1 MITFAPMALLA
12 RPSRGRTLARP
23 RVTVAAFLALL
34 SCAPFGRALAQSGVG
49 PLDDA
54 TPIPGGW
61 IRFGVLN
68 SWTRY
73 DSRFNGEGRID
84 PLGAPLST
92 DSLGP
97 RQLPLLA
104 PVEGALQTLTKNP
117 LQRLTFGRLF
127 TQSDARIVTTP
138 FVLEYGVSNRLSFGV
153 TVPVVQ
159 TRQTAQVRV
168 NVPVA
173 GDVTPLGN
181 MGWVPATLRSSYAQS
196 SASVIAS
203 LTAAASGL
211 NSLLTSC
218 AANPGAPQCSTIQGQ
233 EAAAAATA
241 ARANQF
247 AAAVA
252 TAYGIN
258 EQTALVAP
266 LQGTQL
272 ATTIEA
278 QRAALAAQ
286 LATFVPGTQIG
297 TLPVVTSPFS
307 YIDLQGRVQ
316 QPGLLQSALGGGL
329 DSIHTTDRLG
339 VGDIEIGVRFAL
351 LDHISRD
358 SVGPPG
364 FQYRMVLGGVYR
376 LATSRPDSARDL
388 LDIGTGEGGGIE
400 GRASLELI
408 GASAGL
414 TLAGRYS
421 KSFARAV
428 ELPLVGYTI
437 AGFPYPAFG
446 PVQRT
451 AGDFFSIAAAPRF
464 YLNSWMSVEGD
475 YAMEHVGAPT
485 FVPPP
490 GFECPGCV
498 PPEGSVLPIATTVQN
513 IGFGLRYSTV
523 LSYLRHRARYPIEVS
538 YHHLEALSG
547 DAGTP
552 KYYRDIIQ
560 LRLYYRLLR

>member
-1 MITFAPMALLA
+1 MA
-12 RPSRGRTLARP
+12 T
-23 RVTVAAFLALL
+23 LALL
-34 SCAPFGRALAQSGVG
+34 TCAPLGRLLAQTGVG

-54 TPIPGGW
+54 TPIPRGW
-61 IRFGVLN
+61 FRFGVLN

-73 DSRFNGEGRID
+73 DSRFNGAGGTD

-104 PVEGALQTLTKNP
+104 PIEGALQMLAKNP
-117 LQRLTFGRLF
+117 QQRFTFGRLL

-138 FVLEYGVSNRLSFGV
+138 FVLEYGITSRLSLGV

-168 NVPVA
+168 NAVA
-173 GDVTPLGN
+173 TGDVNPPGN
-181 MGWVPATLRSSYAQS
+181 MGWIPASLRAAAAQS
-196 SASVIAS
+196 SASVVTS
-203 LTAAASGL
+203 LTAAATGL
-211 NSLLTSC
+211 TGLLARC
-218 AANPGAPQCSTIQGQ
+218 AANPGAPECSTIQGQ

-247 AAAVA
+247 ATAVA

-266 LQGTQL
+266 RQGSTL
-272 ATTIEA
+272 ATEIEA

-286 LATFVPGTQIG
+286 LATFVPGTQVG
-297 TLPVVTSPFS
+297 TLPVTTTPFS
-307 YIDLQGRVQ
+307 YIDLQGRAG
-316 QPGLLQSALGGGL
+316 QPGFLQSSLGGGL
-329 DSIHTTDRLG
+329 DSIATTERLG
-339 VGDIEIGVRFAL
+339 VGDIEIGARYAL

-364 FQYRMVLGGVYR
+364 FQYRLVLGGVYR
-376 LATSRPDSARDL
+376 MATSLTDSARNL
-388 LDIGTGEGGGIE
+388 LAIATGEGGGVE

-408 GASAGL
+408 GPVAGL
-414 TLAGRYS
+414 TLATRYG
-421 KSFARAV
+421 KSFARPV
-428 ELPLVGYTI
+428 QLPLVGYTI

-446 PVQRT
+446 QVSRT
-451 AGDFFSIAAAPRF
+451 AGDLFTIAAAPRV
-464 YLNSWMSVEGD
+464 YLNSWLSVEGD

-490 GFECPGCV
+490 GFECPGCL
-498 PPEGSVLPIATTVQN
+498 PPEGSVLPIATTVQQ
-513 IGFGLRYSTV
+513 IGVGLRYSTV

-538 YHHLEALSG
+538 YRHLETLSG

-552 KYYRDIIQ
+552 KLFRDMIQ

>member
-1 MITFAPMALLA
+1 MAA
-12 RPSRGRTLARP
+12 
-23 RVTVAAFLALL
+23 VLALL
-34 SCAPFGRALAQSGVG
+34 WCAPLGRALAQSGVG

-54 TPIPGGW
+54 TPIPRGW

-73 DSRFNGEGRID
+73 DSRFNGTGGIN

-117 LQRLTFGRLF
+117 LQRLTFGRLL

-138 FVLEYGVSNRLSFGV
+138 LVLEYGVSNRLSFGV

-168 NVPVA
+168 NVAVA

-181 MGWVPATLRSSYAQS
+181 MGWVPPALRSTYAQN
-196 SASVIAS
+196 SAAVVAS
-203 LTAAASGL
+203 LTAAATGL

-218 AANPGAPQCSTIQGQ
+218 AANPGGAQCSTIQGQ
-233 EAAAAATA
+233 EALAAATA
-241 ARANQF
+241 ARATEF
-247 AAAVA
+247 ATAVA

-258 EQTALVAP
+258 AQTALVAP

-272 ATTIEA
+272 ATEIEA
-278 QRAALAAQ
+278 QRAALASQ
-286 LATFVPGTQIG
+286 LAAFVPGTQIG
-297 TLPVVTSPFS
+297 TLPLATTTFS
-307 YIDLQGRVQ
+307 YIDLQGRSG
-316 QPGLLQSALGGGL
+316 QPGLLQSPLGGGL
-329 DSIHTTDRLG
+329 DSIHTTDRVG
-339 VGDIEIGVRFAL
+339 VGDVEIGVRYAL
-351 LDHISRD
+351 LDHLSRD
-358 SVGPPG
+358 SAGPPG
-364 FQYRMVLGGVYR
+364 FQYRMVVGGVYR
-376 LATSRPDSARDL
+376 MATSRADSARDL
-388 LDIGTGEGGGIE
+388 LDIGTGDGGGIE
-400 GRASLELI
+400 GRGSLELI
-408 GASAGL
+408 GRAAGL
-414 TLAGRYS
+414 TLAARYA
-421 KSFARAV
+421 KSFARSV

-446 PVQRT
+446 PVSRK
-451 AGDFFSIAAAPRF
+451 AGDFFSIAAAPRV
-464 YLNSWMSVEGD
+464 YLNSWLSFEGD
-475 YAMEHVGAPT
+475 YAMEHLGAPT

-513 IGFGLRYSTV
+513 FGFGVRYSTV

-538 YHHLEALSG
+538 FHHLEALSG

-552 KYYRDIIQ
+552 KAYRDMIQ

>member
-1 MITFAPMALLA
+1 MA
-12 RPSRGRTLARP
+12 T
-23 RVTVAAFLALL
+23 LALL
-34 SCAPFGRALAQSGVG
+34 TCAPLGRVLAQTGVG

-54 TPIPGGW
+54 TPIPRGW
-61 IRFGVLN
+61 FRFGVLN
-68 SWTRY
+68 AWTRY
-73 DSRFNGEGRID
+73 DSRFNGAGGTD

-104 PVEGALQTLTKNP
+104 PIEGALQTLAKNP
-117 LQRLTFGRLF
+117 LQRFTFGRLL

-138 FVLEYGVSNRLSFGV
+138 FVLEYGITSRLSLGV

-168 NVPVA
+168 NA
-173 GDVTPLGN
+173 AATGDVNPPGN
-181 MGWVPATLRSSYAQS
+181 MGWIPASLRAAAAQS
-196 SASVIAS
+196 SASVVTS
-203 LTAAASGL
+203 LTAAATGL
-211 NSLLTSC
+211 TGLLARC
-218 AANPGAPQCSTIQGQ
+218 AANPGAPECSTIQGQ

-241 ARANQF
+241 ARASQF
-247 AAAVA
+247 ATAVA

-266 LQGTQL
+266 RQGSTL
-272 ATTIEA
+272 ATEIEA

-297 TLPVVTSPFS
+297 TLPVTTTPFS
-307 YIDLQGRVQ
+307 YIDLQGRAG
-316 QPGLLQSALGGGL
+316 QPGFLQSSLGGGL
-329 DSIHTTDRLG
+329 DSIATTERLG
-339 VGDIEIGVRFAL
+339 VGDIEIGVRYAL

-364 FQYRMVLGGVYR
+364 FQYRLVLGGVYR
-376 LATSRPDSARDL
+376 MATSLTDSARNL
-388 LDIGTGEGGGIE
+388 LAIATGEGGGVE

-408 GASAGL
+408 GPVAGL
-414 TLAGRYS
+414 TLATRYG

-428 ELPLVGYTI
+428 QLPLVGYTI

-446 PVQRT
+446 QVSRT
-451 AGDFFSIAAAPRF
+451 AGDLFTLAAAPRV

-490 GFECPGCV
+490 GFECPGCL
-498 PPEGSVLPIATTVQN
+498 PPEASVLPIATTVQQ
-513 IGFGLRYSTV
+513 IGVGLRYSTV

-538 YHHLEALSG
+538 YRHLETLSG

-552 KYYRDIIQ
+552 KLFRDMIQ